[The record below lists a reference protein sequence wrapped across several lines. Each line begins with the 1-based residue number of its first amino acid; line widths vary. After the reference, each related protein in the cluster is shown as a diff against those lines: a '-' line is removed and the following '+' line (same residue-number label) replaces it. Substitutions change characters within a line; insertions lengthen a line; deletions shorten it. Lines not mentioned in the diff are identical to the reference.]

1 MRSRDHVR
9 SALKDFVSCPE
20 CLKLALE
27 TDTLPYEIDTS
38 PFETAP
44 YDDPASVSLA
54 SSRMTAP
61 RLGPAL
67 LKARC
72 GRPPRTAT
80 FLARRGGSGVRK
92 SRTWWLVCDAR
103 RAQRGTTLVLL
114 EGFDSATSSFG
125 LNTEKAAA
133 ERPKGIMNERRRTVY
148 KPAWLV
154 CRLQRSADNDR

>member
-1 MRSRDHVR
+1 MVGLNEPPVRLPASNHMRSRDHVR

-80 FLARRGGSGVRK
+80 LDRLVSRGAKLFKHLQSASFPEIAVRGGRV
-92 SRTWWLVCDAR
+92 
-103 RAQRGTTLVLL
+103 GTFVGML
-114 EGFDSATSSFG
+114 FH
-125 LNTEKAAA
+125 
-133 ERPKGIMNERRRTVY
+133 KGAY
-148 KPAWLV
+148 
-154 CRLQRSADNDR
+154 RS